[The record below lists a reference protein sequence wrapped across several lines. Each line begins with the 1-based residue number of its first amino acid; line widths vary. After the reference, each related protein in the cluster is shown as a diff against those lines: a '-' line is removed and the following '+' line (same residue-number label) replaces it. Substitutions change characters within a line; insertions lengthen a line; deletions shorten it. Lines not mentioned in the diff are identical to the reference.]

1 MIWTQEDSTA
11 TEWSRKAMHKFPDV
25 VWRLSWSVTGNI
37 LAASAGDNK
46 VTLWHESPD
55 GEWAQLSSMD
65 ENGAVTTST

>member
-1 MIWTQEDSTA
+1 MNTFIQEPGKCALKYVCTYLQYL
-11 TEWSRKAMHKFPDV
+11 R
-25 VWRLSWSVTGNI
+25 TGNI

-65 ENGAVTTST
+65 ENGAVTAN